1 LHDAALRWVL
11 IHLVDLASGPDLAKP
26 GARMR
31 EIAAISAMW
40 ALFKLK
46 RRRGDR
52 MQEASGGPLNGNA
65 QAA

>member
-1 LHDAALRWVL
+1 MMRLCLGFLFTLLTWL
-11 IHLVDLASGPDLAKP
+11 QGLNLQSL
-26 GARMR
+26 ARMR

-52 MQEASGGPLNGNA
+52 MQEPGGGPLNGNA